1 MNYELP
7 RQQHNK
13 FLIYY
18 RDQNWSLAR
27 RWIDDLRDKF
37 DGALLQYYLMMEKRI
52 DQLEKEDLP
61 EDWDGVYRA
70 TTK

>member
-1 MNYELP
+1 MNYEMP

-13 FLIYY
+13 FLIFYK
-18 RDQNWSLAR
+18 DQNWALAR
-27 RWIDDLRDKF
+27 RWINDLRDSF
-37 DGALLQYYLMMEKRI
+37 DGALTKYYAMMEKRI
-52 DQLEKEDLP
+52 DQLEKEELP